1 MRDHSSY
8 AVRDVFT
15 PTRPARI
22 AFVEREEVND
32 KLVNALRTPG
42 KQLVVYGH
50 SGTGKTTLLV
60 NKLHQ
65 LYEYHITTRCMK
77 GLKFEQLLLDAFDQL
92 EPFYTSDVTSS
103 RKTTAAIELGSS
115 YRTLSA
121 KIARTNTMEAGTR
134 SVRVLPPQLT
144 PQTLGKFLGAVK
156 ACWVLEDFHK
166 IDVSEKIR
174 LSQLMKVFM
183 DMSDEF
189 TDLKIVA
196 LGAVD
201 TARQVVEYDDEMR
214 NRIAEISVPLMSS
227 EEITAIIRKGEE
239 ALNVSFS
246 PNIVKVIS
254 RHSNGLASVCHHL
267 CLNMCDAAGIND
279 TVVGAAYQFTSANC
293 QEAVKAYVN
302 EASDSIK
309 SAFDKALKPRRNG
322 VNNAELILKALSAA
336 KEDGAARFDI
346 LKRVRQEIP
355 NYQDQRL
362 KHNLNKLCEPSYG
375 SVLRYEANSSRYA
388 FSDPI
393 YRAYALALYHPAA
406 PVPSRIP
413 NEVDL
418 DQFEKMLTSLLQD
431 KLKVH
436 FRIAREK
443 GTEAANPK

>member
-1 MRDHSSY
+1 MLTESSH

-65 LYEYHITTRCMK
+65 LYEDHITTRCMK

-92 EPFYTSDVTSS
+92 EPFYVADLTST
-103 RKTTAAIELGSS
+103 RKTSTAVELGAS
-115 YRTLSA
+115 YRALSA
-121 KIARTNTMEAGTR
+121 KISHTTSTETGTK

-144 PQTLGKFLGAVK
+144 AQALGKFLGAAK

-166 IDVSEKIR
+166 IDVSEKAQ

-183 DMSDEF
+183 DTSDEY
-189 TDLKIVA
+189 TDLKIIA

-214 NRIAEISVPLMSS
+214 NRVAEISVPLMSP
-227 EEITAIIRKGEE
+227 EEITAIIRKGEA
-239 ALNVSFS
+239 ALNIVFS
-246 PNIVKVIS
+246 PNIVNLIS

-267 CLNMCDAAGIND
+267 CLNMCDAAGID
-279 TVVGAAYQFTSANC
+279 GTVTGKAYQFTSANC

-322 VNNAELILKALSAA
+322 VNNAELILKALSAE

-346 LKRVRQEIP
+346 LKRVRTVSVG
-355 NYQDQRL
+355 YQDQRL

-375 SVLRYEANSSRYA
+375 SILRYEANSARYA

-393 YRAYALALYHPAA
+393 YRAYALAIFY
-406 PVPSRIP
+406 PSSP
-413 NEVDL
+413 LPQQNASEVDI
-418 DQFEKMLTSLLQD
+418 DQFEKMLTSLLKD
-431 KLKVH
+431 KLKLH
-436 FRIAREK
+436 FKIARED
-443 GTEAANPK
+443 TDN